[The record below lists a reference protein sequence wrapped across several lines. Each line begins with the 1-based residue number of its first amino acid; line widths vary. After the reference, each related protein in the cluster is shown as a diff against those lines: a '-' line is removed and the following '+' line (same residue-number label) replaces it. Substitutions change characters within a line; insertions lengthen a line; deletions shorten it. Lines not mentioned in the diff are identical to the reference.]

1 MDSIGMRPNG
11 LLSRLAVRLSPLSKR
26 RGHQRALDLED
37 CGRAREHRD
46 YQKKDQDKAPSQH
59 P

>member
-1 MDSIGMRPNG
+1 MRPNG